1 MLREFVR
8 QPFGRL
14 VFSAGLGLLVS
25 VPVFAVL
32 SWRASSGWWDNLA
45 LSLAL
50 FALYALFIYFALKVR
65 QGMQDPS
72 TEDLDDRAREVRAEL
87 AAMRE
92 EQQQALEVLRDRLDL
107 ARREA
112 DAAQS
117 DKDRLMRELHDMLP
131 DAPGDASATFLLDKA
146 HEAVSRRTQTQTRV
160 ASREAD
166 MLRSRSEIE
175 ELQKELS
182 AAEALL
188 SESDRRAAELDR
200 QLLDQNRELW
210 KLKAEVQGAQSHAR
224 ESRLKTMMLTRSH
237 IKKGEHT
244 LRMLEEML
252 KRWIRAQGRA
262 NVNFSSHGHAGEV
275 AAQFEKIDRD
285 FIDRF
290 FTHVTNPEYER
301 GQHRAI
307 RVRAGEDPDGA
318 RFGELVVALDDDA
331 GRTLGLRFDLRKEA
345 PDARHVGFVLA
356 LLLKALSR
364 DLREFAVIVK

>member
-8 QPFGRL
+8 KPLGRL
-14 VFSAGLGLLVS
+14 VFSIGLGLLVS
-25 VPVFAVL
+25 VLVFAIL
-32 SWRASSGWWDNLA
+32 SWRTNTILWDNLA
-45 LSLAL
+45 TSLAL
-50 FALYALFIYFALKVR
+50 FALHAVFVHYYLKFR
-65 QGMQDPS
+65 QGIQDAS

-87 AAMRE
+87 ASMRE
-92 EQQQALEVLRDRLDL
+92 EQKQTLEVLRERLEL
-107 ARREA
+107 ARHEA
-112 DAAQS
+112 EVAQG
-117 DKDRLMRELHDMLP
+117 DKERLMRELHEMLP

-146 HEAVSRRTQTQTRV
+146 HEAVSRRAQAQTRV

-166 MLRSRSEIE
+166 ILRSRAEVE
-175 ELQKELS
+175 ELQRELS

-224 ESRLKTMMLTRSH
+224 DSRLKTMMLTRSH

-252 KRWIRAQGRA
+252 KRWIRSGGQA
-262 NVNFSSHGHAGEV
+262 NVNFSSHGHASEV

-290 FTHVTNPEYER
+290 FAHVTNPEYER

-307 RVRAGEDPDGA
+307 RVRAGEDPDGG